1 MIDTRQNNVS
11 ALESSESKISP
22 QFAEQIRRLSHDL
35 SNALEVIL
43 QTNYLLGMT
52 ETNAGANEESRK
64 WREMLDQGV
73 LQATQ
78 INGRLRDYIRAHS

>member
-1 MIDTRQNNVS
+1 MIDTRQTNAS
-11 ALESSESKISP
+11 AFESSESKISP

-35 SNALEVIL
+35 SNALEVIM
-43 QTNYLLGMT
+43 QTSYLLGMA
-52 ETNAGANEESRK
+52 ETNGASEDSRK
-64 WREMLDQGV
+64 WRNMLDQGV

>member
-1 MIDTRQNNVS
+1 MIDTRQTNAS

-35 SNALEVIL
+35 SNALEVIM
-43 QTNYLLGMT
+43 QTSYLLGMA
-52 ETNAGANEESRK
+52 ETSGANEDSRK
-64 WREMLDQGV
+64 WRDMLDQGV

>member
-1 MIDTRQNNVS
+1 MTDTRQTNAS
-11 ALESSESKISP
+11 TFESSESKISP

-35 SNALEVIL
+35 SNALEVIM
-43 QTNYLLGMT
+43 QTSYLLGMA
-52 ETNAGANEESRK
+52 ETNGANEDSRK
-64 WREMLDQGV
+64 WRDMLDQGV

>member
-1 MIDTRQNNVS
+1 MTDSQQNDAPGPGEQMIPVQ
-11 ALESSESKISP
+11 I
-22 QFAEQIRRLSHDL
+22 AENIRRLSHDL

-52 ETNAGANEESRK
+52 AASGASADQQK

-73 LQATQ
+73 AQATQ
-78 INGRLRDYIRAHS
+78 INRELRDYVRAHS